1 MKCKISL
8 LICRGIIVFGLLS
21 ITACGTAKTPTP
33 TTTPVPPTLEE
44 IIPTNTSTPD
54 PTGTPA
60 PTNTPLPTKNTVQ
73 PVYVKAFCTII
84 GLDKTTRVPIG
95 TTINIIWGW
104 NAKTESQINDFLENN
119 ITTVTLDGKVI
130 EGTQTGGIVKV
141 EARNDLEVVWV
152 SKVGILDPGQHT
164 ITYDQKITKKIED
177 GYGSYGPGTEHETQH
192 DECLIVVE

>member
-1 MKCKISL
+1 MRYIPPVSIYCG
-8 LICRGIIVFGLLS
+8 LIALWVLLLS
-21 ITACGTAKTPTP
+21 ACTTAKTLTP
-33 TTTPVPPTLEE
+33 TTTSVSPTLEE
-44 IIPTNTSTPD
+44 LKPTNTSTPD

-60 PTNTPLPTKNTVQ
+60 PTNTPAPITAPVQ

-84 GLDKTTRVPIG
+84 GQDKTTRIPIG
-95 TTINIIWGW
+95 TPVNIIWGW
-104 NAKTESQINDFLENN
+104 NAKTEAQINDFLENN

-130 EGTQTGGIVKV
+130 EGIQTGGIVKV

-152 SKVGILDPGQHT
+152 SEVGILEPGQHT

-177 GYGSYGPGTEHETQH
+177 GYGSYGPGTEHETGH